1 MVSPHVS
8 GQIKSRVNLVITDT
22 AFIILLYVHRF
33 DVNVKIGFLR
43 GSVVTLKTG
52 IFDTE
57 VKSLDVPGEI
67 SFLVEN
73 FVTILA
79 RID

>member
-8 GQIKSRVNLVITDT
+8 GQIEPGMNLVITNT

-33 DVNVKIGFLR
+33 YVNVKVGFLR
-43 GSVVTLKTG
+43 GPVITVKTRV
-52 IFDTE
+52 FDTE
-57 VKSLDVPGEI
+57 MQSLDVPGEI

-73 FVTILA
+73 FVTIFA
-79 RID
+79 GID